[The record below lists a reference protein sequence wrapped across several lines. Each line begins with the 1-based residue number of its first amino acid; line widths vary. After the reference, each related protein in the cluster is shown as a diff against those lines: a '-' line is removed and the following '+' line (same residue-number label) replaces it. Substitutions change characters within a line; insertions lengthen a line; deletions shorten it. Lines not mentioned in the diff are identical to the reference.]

1 MGIPTMMA
9 GSIRNILLGAIEVKR
24 DEFREGK
31 SVETIVEEL
40 KNDGFSEHNIK
51 RIITEVQDKPIIDDF
66 NSDIIKD
73 SYNIKENTIKL
84 ILTESLGLKI
94 QDVVRYK
101 GRDWVVQQINE
112 FGSECEMLIKFY
124 G

>member
-1 MGIPTMMA
+1 MMA

-24 DEFREGK
+24 DEFKSGK
-31 SVETIVEEL
+31 SIDTIIEEL

-51 RIITEVQDKPIIDDF
+51 RIAVEVQDKPIPDDF
-66 NSDIIKD
+66 DSDIIKD
-73 SYNIKENTIKL
+73 SYNIKENTVKL
-84 ILTESLGLKI
+84 ILCESLGLKI
-94 QDVVRYK
+94 QDVVRFK

-112 FGSECEMLIKFY
+112 FGNECEMLIKFY

>member
-24 DEFREGK
+24 DEFKSGK
-31 SVETIVEEL
+31 SIDTIIEEL

-51 RIITEVQDKPIIDDF
+51 RIAVEVQDKPIPDDF
-66 NSDIIKD
+66 DSDIIKD
-73 SYNIKENTIKL
+73 SYNIKENTVKL
-84 ILTESLGLKI
+84 ILCESLGLKI
-94 QDVVRYK
+94 QDVVRFK

-112 FGSECEMLIKFY
+112 FGNECEMLIKFY